1 MTSIGRDWENIEESY
16 FYQIF
21 LRSLIGT
28 TTSKY
33 FYKIYVVID
42 NDDNLFFNEDF
53 KNLETLEILF
63 NISIIKIVNHNVKK
77 GHLTKLWNLAF
88 KKAYSDGCQYFYQC
102 GDDIQFV
109 TFNWI
114 DDCINQLTANQQIGI
129 TGPLDLGRLNT
140 NKIYQPGQEYF
151 LQTQTFVSRKHME
164 IFGYYFP
171 EEIKNWF
178 CDDWITKVYY
188 PKYFYKL
195 EHFILNK
202 GGKQRYKIN
211 GSHNENDPVKKKC
224 EELILDGKEK
234 LKNYISS

>member
-1 MTSIGRDWENIEESY
+1 MRNRINFIKLKNNFTNIKTIMNIAFLVPMTSIGRDW
-16 FYQIF
+16 QILRNHIFIKF
-21 LRSLIGT
+21 LSSLIGT

-77 GHLTKLWNLAF
+77 GHVTKLWNLAF

-140 NKIYQPGQEYF
+140 NKNYQPGQSI

-164 IFGYYFP
+164 ILVIIS
-171 EEIKNWF
+171 EEIK
-178 CDDWITKVYY
+178 IG
-188 PKYFYKL
+188 L
-195 EHFILNK
+195 
-202 GGKQRYKIN
+202 
-211 GSHNENDPVKKKC
+211 
-224 EELILDGKEK
+224 
-234 LKNYISS
+234 